1 LITKFNAAMCA
12 ADVAPAEVAKP
23 VTAEPPLAAVAAAIS
38 AVVIAPAFSAT
49 LATEPEY
56 FTPKRP

>member
-1 LITKFNAAMCA
+1 MCA

>member
-1 LITKFNAAMCA
+1 MCPA
-12 ADVAPAEVAKP
+12 VVAVAEVAKP
-23 VTAEPPLAAVAAAIS
+23 VTAEAPLAAVAAVIS
-38 AVVIAPAFSAT
+38 AAVIAPAFTAT